1 MVQMVLRLSPGFVNS
16 ILPVPISLQSCIM
29 TLSSVSTIDSR
40 YVRPALSVI
49 SPQNHAG
56 YLWIVTVLGLIYT
69 FIVAFARVCEKIR
82 MLGVDDLILGLA
94 TVNP

>member
-16 ILPVPISLQSCIM
+16 ILPVPISIQSCIM
-29 TLSSVSTIDSR
+29 TLSTIDSR